1 MDRQEFFPTMTLA
14 NDVKTNGRF
23 FPKQKK
29 NSLAFSFHLVHSAD
43 LERIETT
50 FRDLTSGTG
59 DLSYTSFKRDVFAQ
73 FLPEK
78 LAAV

>member
-1 MDRQEFFPTMTLA
+1 MNFFYL
-14 NDVKTNGRF
+14 N
-23 FPKQKK
+23 
-29 NSLAFSFHLVHSAD
+29 LVLPAD

-50 FRDLTSGTG
+50 FRDLTNGTG
-59 DLSYTSFKRDVFAQ
+59 ELSYTNFKRDVFAH